1 MKRLLLLISSLL
13 LLVSVLQAQDDYA
26 IAGMNSN
33 GTPIVANK
41 YTFPE
46 AISIF
51 TGDVASDN
59 VMLEFRTPYVESAF
73 YQKDCNRGTAI
84 YYDFENSKRLW
95 EKTYDYTINSI
106 YKFENVII
114 MNKET
119 HSFIL
124 DEKTGKDIWEFD
136 HYYQFPF
143 IDTKSGKCLLY
154 RPTGNGNITL
164 RYFDLNS
171 HKTLWKKNMPQVS
184 TCRVAKKLN
193 DSIFLLSARGIH
205 RININNGEGWDYY
218 AMKTKA
224 KSERIPVYGDFTILW
239 SGTGAMMS
247 DSTGCVAFASVD
259 EFLKIDNNGIIL
271 WADTL
276 DKKNTDYSL
285 HLRHDTLF
293 MLSYGDADF
302 GQYEPPVLTAYHYE
316 TGKRLY
322 SHSVGDD
329 RMTINTFH
337 YNGNH
342 LLISFANDQGPCMMK
357 LFDLRSGEPI
367 KQKTW
372 ETNDKALMEN
382 SIPVSKLYIKN
393 DSALTQ
399 IFQATDD
406 LHVVVTNENVYKV
419 DKDLNIVDSV
429 HFDDHYVFIY
439 KYGGLRFFTKR
450 NRTYVFDENDK
461 EVAWLDF
468 KSFSFSKTKIYTSI
482 DNTVYAID
490 LNQIEGFSC
499 ETDK

>member
-1 MKRLLLLISSLL
+1 
-13 LLVSVLQAQDDYA
+13 
-26 IAGMNSN
+26 
-33 GTPIVANK
+33 
-41 YTFPE
+41 
-46 AISIF
+46 
-51 TGDVASDN
+51 
-59 VMLEFRTPYVESAF
+59 
-73 YQKDCNRGTAI
+73 
-84 YYDFENSKRLW
+84 
-95 EKTYDYTINSI
+95 
-106 YKFENVII
+106 
-114 MNKET
+114 
-119 HSFIL
+119 
-124 DEKTGKDIWEFD
+124 
-136 HYYQFPF
+136 
-143 IDTKSGKCLLY
+143 
-154 RPTGNGNITL
+154 
-164 RYFDLNS
+164 
-171 HKTLWKKNMPQVS
+171 
-184 TCRVAKKLN
+184 
-193 DSIFLLSARGIH
+193 
-205 RININNGEGWDYY
+205 
-218 AMKTKA
+218 
-224 KSERIPVYGDFTILW
+224 
-239 SGTGAMMS
+239 
-247 DSTGCVAFASVD
+247 
-259 EFLKIDNNGIIL
+259 
-271 WADTL
+271 
-276 DKKNTDYSL
+276 
-285 HLRHDTLF
+285 
-293 MLSYGDADF
+293 
-302 GQYEPPVLTAYHYE
+302 
-316 TGKRLY
+316 
-322 SHSVGDD
+322 
-329 RMTINTFH
+329 MTINTFH

-490 LNQIEGFSC
+490 LNQIEGFNC